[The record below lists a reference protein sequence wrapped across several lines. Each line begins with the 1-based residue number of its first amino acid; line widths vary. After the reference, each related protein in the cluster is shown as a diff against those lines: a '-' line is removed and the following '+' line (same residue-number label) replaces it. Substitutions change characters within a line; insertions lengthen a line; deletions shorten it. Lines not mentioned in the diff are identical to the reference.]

1 MQPKEEEPD
10 YSTCL
15 FDQFMHANTFRTII
29 SAFTDLCEFLEVKPN
44 DFKSCYPYLKNR
56 LTSWKAKTLWAKL
69 DKKAKHKD
77 YKGGKACTNTKVL
90 IIGAG
95 PCGLRSAIDASLLG
109 AKVVVVEKRDRFSR
123 NNVLHLWPYVIEDLR
138 SLGAKKFYGKFCAGS
153 IDHISI
159 RQLQCMLLKVSLL
172 FGVEVHG
179 NTAFEGLIEPPE
191 NQEEE
196 RIGWRAHIS
205 PPNHPIADYEFDVLI
220 GADGKRNTLGGFK
233 RKEFRGKLAIAIT
246 ANFVNRHTKAETRVE
261 EISGVAYIF
270 NQKFF
275 KDLKA
280 QTRIDLENIVYYK
293 DETHYFVMT
302 AKKSSLLEKGV
313 LLQDYAEA
321 EQLLCGE
328 NISQEALLNYARE
341 AADFSTN
348 QKLPRLDFALN
359 HYGLPDVAMF
369 DFTSMYAA
377 ENAAR
382 VVERNN
388 SQLLVGLVGDSLLEP
403 FWPTGS
409 GCARGFLGCADAS
422 WMIRSWAS
430 GRYSPLEVLAERES
444 IYRLLAQTTP
454 ENLNKDLH
462 QYSVDPKT
470 RYPNLNTA
478 AVEPASCILLYDNGK
493 DVICEEMLIEKSRP
507 KLQRKMS
514 VIRTSKLLQWC
525 KMATENYSD
534 VSVEN
539 MTSSWKSGLA
549 LCAIIHRFRPG
560 LIDFHSLKQEDI
572 ASNNQLAFDVA
583 EKEFGIMPVMT
594 GIEMASVEEPDKL
607 TMVAYLSQFYEALK
621 EELPVQSSAE
631 NRLPEEEF
639 IPGHKSPGHRAS
651 LLAKL
656 QKKFHKK
663 SLRREDGEEKEN
675 QKRRSLSGSKR
686 RGKDQID
693 LGKKFED
700 LNSEKQKDWDKKEDL
715 DVGVRGA
722 NRVSAMADSLFAQF
736 QEIAGVKPSSGDPVN
751 RPSFVFGASEASRI
765 NKMAEQ
771 LYQQFEDI
779 ADSQQLSESGQ
790 GGPAGNSSA
799 QIQQMTQQL
808 REQFQDMTEMREQYR
823 RASEMI
829 ADDQMEEVK
838 DFQQVEQM
846 RELLEQ
852 QFKEMAGLRSFDKP
866 NEKPKINVS
875 TQNQIKKLAGDLD
888 EQFKA
893 VAKLAPR
900 SSLSSMPAPPSPQQ
914 KGKIKELAE
923 DLHQKF
929 MAFAAVQEPDI
940 VLDEHKTQGQVQAL
954 SDALFSQLQEA
965 STAKREYLMRLSSTS
980 SERVNRMTEKL
991 YERSQRATQEKE
1003 LQVPTQTSVSTKAQ
1017 QLHAKFQELAGVKTT
1032 FKEPPKSISSTAKK
1046 PVNTGALS
1054 RRQVRDMA
1062 EQVLNKFQDDESS
1075 KQGTKIS
1082 ATEGPTTE
1090 VKVMT
1095 YQLLAKVEEMA
1106 AQNQKSEPK
1115 QINQIEK
1122 GQLKQTTERFMS
1134 SVQEGQRSVEKKQVT
1149 TGVGSIY
1156 DMLMARFQPVED
1168 GKDKDARGGSQE
1180 EEAVNELNMVDRILF
1195 SKFRDMAGLKS
1206 TRAEEQPQQKQK
1218 TSWWGSQQPKSKQYS
1233 GATGGSD
1240 FCFFC
1245 GKRVYVMERLSAE
1258 GLFFHRG
1265 CFKCHYC
1272 QTTLRIGN
1280 YAYHLPPNENKQ
1292 ESRFFC
1298 RPHFKYSKL
1307 SDGGPRK
1314 RRIEEAKDTTT
1325 IVQAEPV
1332 KVIPERPTSPVVDEP
1347 MEKKYKTTPDV
1358 TDRDSAPTP
1367 ERIFLDS
1374 TLDRS
1379 MGVLLTEE
1387 EVASYN
1393 YGDSSAMDEDYESSS
1408 DDYEDDDT
1416 EDEYSE
1422 GSDYD
1427 PIQIPEKYLLKKP
1440 VLLDPPAGESEGE
1453 ESEDDDE
1460 SWDESEEE
1468 ELDYESD
1475 DEDMSEE
1482 ELLPVEEKA
1491 NDLQW
1496 KEPTKQEIDVVE
1508 EAELE
1513 DAKDKEK
1520 TEPEAAGAAEVKGE
1534 AADDKNESPEER
1546 YDHKAQVASI
1556 TSLKLQWL
1564 TQPEP
1569 PDHSQWGRRSL
1580 PKPTPPKLVF
1590 PEEEKP
1596 PPVPP
1601 LPSQEDL
1608 AKANI
1613 IDAEDSESKKEAD
1626 SKGKEETG
1634 DAAVKEK
1641 GKEEQSYEGHRNKQQ
1656 EDSDSDGEILV
1667 PTFDTTTF
1675 KTKLEIEEGEIE
1687 ASEESEGEFLVEV
1700 GTKTGVDFVDGSVTK
1715 DDEGESSGLDRTSS
1729 LDGSGSLDMVEE
1741 EFVSLEWKDAESV
1754 ARELE
1759 SQQVDKDGVLGEA
1772 FEENLAEIYGET
1784 LKNLDEE
1791 GSDSAVKDE
1800 RAQVSSESSREPSVD
1815 SDELREKV
1823 DSVPSEGEGSV
1834 EEGHIDVN
1842 LEQPESTNLQD
1853 NSREKVDYVEDDL
1866 ADVYG
1871 DTLARLEA
1879 KGETPVEEKNIAE
1892 IFTFEKVHVDDVEE
1906 GEVLEEH
1913 FDLER
1918 QTPRT
1923 NYARKNLVTQ
1933 EEMLSGG
1940 ALQPGEAPTEISFID
1955 DVDTDSPVEE
1965 EKPSPAP
1972 LARDEEFSDSDV
1984 EEGEILIESG
1994 STHGKDSDILDSIE
2008 RDDNESAGVAADN
2021 RNEVKAVND
2030 VAHLRVADNFDN
2042 TPQKTPELNL
2052 DITNVTRRAKP
2063 KLLQLEK
2070 TDIENLGPATES
2082 PRSPGAS
2089 STASSTLETDTLK
2102 SYQEELMNI
2111 SKLDNLQ
2118 DSLQIDSSLP
2128 PEKDVPRSGEASE
2141 INESQRSV
2149 EDIDVAF
2156 KTINEAVTK
2165 DTSTDLTDVSF
2176 ETADSSLRYDDSFLD
2191 GLDKTSR
2198 TSTMSSKP
2206 DSTFSRDSIDS
2217 INADL
2222 HISIM
2227 SSDSESGDS
2236 AKATLEMYARELE
2249 YQSIRDEGD
2258 DIVAASPREEVKPL
2272 PGMTPKAKE
2281 NDSITEVDSVQRNSK
2296 TSEDK
2301 NEAQV
2306 PKSKKEMKPPPL
2318 KMSQPPKHSV
2328 SKGKVYTTFDESF
2341 NDIPAVDKVE
2351 DRVSQEKSGVV
2362 QKTPAKVPVKRGNK
2376 EKVKG
2381 KAKKYVVPDDGIWDE
2396 EFYTPMTTVTKNT
2409 FSAKGDSDYKG
2420 TAKAKAQDKKKAVE
2434 ASASPSLKYRPLP
2447 VPQGQKD
2454 TKPVPQKGSAS
2465 PRLYKGKK
2473 DDKKTNGTTSPK
2485 VSTTPKGSREPSPS
2499 VTAGNGKVVF
2509 NKSGKAKKSEKEKE
2523 DRMEQKPP
2531 KSPQKSP
2538 KERKGKK
2545 PLSKNREEL
2554 KKINLDEKSKT
2565 PTKAKVA
2572 ASSLDD
2578 SAKSKKSSKKK
2589 TDEMPM
2595 GEIRSAKKQT
2605 PVKKAPTKAPLA
2617 KLDLSDDLLSD
2628 GDLTPVES
2636 VVKPKA
2642 SAGTPRP
2649 LPPRPSSLSATDSIR
2664 GVVVDDLSSD
2674 TSEDE
2679 LSAVTPTES
2688 HSSDKKKKSKR
2699 KSLAK
2704 KLKDKSSA
2712 KFTEEELNEKLTK
2725 KVQKAA
2731 RKQHRQQELRR
2742 LRMAQEI
2749 QRHLQEVEVK
2759 QRMLED
2765 RGVELEKSFR
2775 GESSDEKDDEGTLM
2789 QEWFSLINEK
2799 NSLVRFEQELTIQAK
2814 ELELEDR
2821 HSRLQQELRERMAID
2836 DTKKTKEDQDHEK
2849 KLLEEMLEVVEQRD
2863 KLVVLLEEERLKE
2876 KEEDKDVETMML
2888 KKGFLVAS
2896 S

>member
-751 RPSFVFGASEASRI
+751 R
-765 NKMAEQ
+765 
-771 LYQQFEDI
+771 
-779 ADSQQLSESGQ
+779 
-790 GGPAGNSSA
+790 
-799 QIQQMTQQL
+799 
-808 REQFQDMTEMREQYR
+808 
-823 RASEMI
+823 
-829 ADDQMEEVK
+829 
-838 DFQQVEQM
+838 
-846 RELLEQ
+846 
-852 QFKEMAGLRSFDKP
+852 
-866 NEKPKINVS
+866 
-875 TQNQIKKLAGDLD
+875 
-888 EQFKA
+888 
-893 VAKLAPR
+893 
-900 SSLSSMPAPPSPQQ
+900 
-914 KGKIKELAE
+914 
-923 DLHQKF
+923 
-929 MAFAAVQEPDI
+929 
-940 VLDEHKTQGQVQAL
+940 
-954 SDALFSQLQEA
+954 
-965 STAKREYLMRLSSTS
+965 
-980 SERVNRMTEKL
+980 
-991 YERSQRATQEKE
+991 
-1003 LQVPTQTSVSTKAQ
+1003 
-1017 QLHAKFQELAGVKTT
+1017 
-1032 FKEPPKSISSTAKK
+1032 
-1046 PVNTGALS
+1046 
-1054 RRQVRDMA
+1054 
-1062 EQVLNKFQDDESS
+1062 
-1075 KQGTKIS
+1075 
-1082 ATEGPTTE
+1082 
-1090 VKVMT
+1090 
-1095 YQLLAKVEEMA
+1095 
-1106 AQNQKSEPK
+1106 
-1115 QINQIEK
+1115 
-1122 GQLKQTTERFMS
+1122 
-1134 SVQEGQRSVEKKQVT
+1134 
-1149 TGVGSIY
+1149 
-1156 DMLMARFQPVED
+1156 
-1168 GKDKDARGGSQE
+1168 
-1180 EEAVNELNMVDRILF
+1180 
-1195 SKFRDMAGLKS
+1195 
-1206 TRAEEQPQQKQK
+1206 
-1218 TSWWGSQQPKSKQYS
+1218 PKSKQYS

-2704 KLKDKSSA
+2704 KLKVFKRRKSKDKSSA